1 MLLNDLQCGEKE
13 ITNLSKDSEELTP
26 TKHNYYCKSSIGELT
41 SNESESTMQNK
52 ENDVLFNNYGDLIL
66 IGTIFGTQIQ
76 SKPENMEVADKQL
89 EGGEFENVK
98 TNENSR
104 LKGKTDAVGM
114 DVEPV

>member
-1 MLLNDLQCGEKE
+1 
-13 ITNLSKDSEELTP
+13 
-26 TKHNYYCKSSIGELT
+26 
-41 SNESESTMQNK
+41 
-52 ENDVLFNNYGDLIL
+52 
-66 IGTIFGTQIQ
+66 
-76 SKPENMEVADKQL
+76 MEVADKQL